1 MKSRLKKMFLTIL
14 TSITK
19 EFSKP
24 FINLKNKANS
34 MQLNLILHASFR
46 EKNPPMKV
54 NSLIKNLFPLPT

>member
-1 MKSRLKKMFLTIL
+1 MFLTIL

-34 MQLNLILHASFR
+34 MQMNLILHASFR
-46 EKNPPMKV
+46 KKPTNE
-54 NSLIKNLFPLPT
+54 SQLPD